1 MKDADIR
8 AHLRAQDMARKQMQ
22 EQAAEQRE
30 LSKRPIRAVLLSTER
45 RLKTGSALWR
55 AMIGDW
61 LYGAAG
67 AFIGAATAPERHFA
81 TFRVTYAD
89 GRVKKEMVEVGSNR
103 FYELSEL
110 CD

>member
-8 AHLRAQDMARKQMQ
+8 AHLRAQDAARKQMQ
-22 EQAAEQRE
+22 EQAVEQRE
-30 LSKRPIRAVLLSTER
+30 RSKRPIRAVLLSTESR
-45 RLKTGSALWR
+45 VKTGSALGR

-61 LYGAAG
+61 LFGPAG

-89 GRVKKEMVEVGSNR
+89 GRSKKETVEVGSNR
-103 FYELSEL
+103 FCELYEL

>member
-8 AHLRAQDMARKQMQ
+8 AHLRAQDAARKQMQ
-22 EQAAEQRE
+22 EQMIEQRE
-30 LSKRPIRAVLLSTER
+30 RAKRPVSAVLLSVESR
-45 RLKTGSALWR
+45 VKTGSALGR
-55 AMIGDW
+55 AIIGDW
-61 LYGAAG
+61 LLGTAG

-81 TFRVTYAD
+81 TFRVTYANR
-89 GRVKKEMVEVGSNR
+89 RVKKEMVEVGSNR